1 MCVPF
6 HYVRS
11 RYIQMVLCWFHPLYG
26 GSCRPFVGPI
36 VAFPIGFS
44 SGNGL
49 DLPSLGSFSFGYPLS
64 TWTSFRGL
72 CFYALLARY
81 DVRLAVCFDAQTEPL
96 REPSC
101 VASRRSWGI
110 GVSTILRPPWEHLR
124 SLLFL
129 LVLLELKLHQS

>member
-1 MCVPF
+1 MHFLEAWINFPVPAFLRLCLLFHPSDELLLVVTTYVGWVNMCVPF

-49 DLPSLGSFSFGYPLS
+49 DLPLLGSFSLGYPLS
-64 TWTSFRGL
+64 TWTSFRGP

-81 DVRLAVCFDAQTEPL
+81 DVRLAVCSDAQTGL
-96 REPSC
+96 
-101 VASRRSWGI
+101 
-110 GVSTILRPPWEHLR
+110 T
-124 SLLFL
+124 
-129 LVLLELKLHQS
+129 LEFS

>member
-1 MCVPF
+1 
-6 HYVRS
+6 
-11 RYIQMVLCWFHPLYG
+11 MVLCWFHPLYG

-49 DLPSLGSFSFGYPLS
+49 DLPSLGSFSVGYPLS

-81 DVRLAVCFDAQTEPL
+81 DVQLAVCFDAQTGLTLEF
-96 REPSC
+96 SYIIC
-101 VASRRSWGI
+101 DTVQVFSDTGC
-110 GVSTILRPPWEHLR
+110 STLGRWKVGLPIM
-124 SLLFL
+124 
-129 LVLLELKLHQS
+129 LHPV